1 MSSGTKKPN
10 GGKPPP
16 RRLFSIESLKKQRS
30 NSEDSVSSG
39 TAHFRAQSSGSS
51 NLLTLTEK
59 IEDGID
65 PFSDGSAWTEKV
77 VVQSPVDEESSS
89 LFGDDV
95 PTPRP
100 PKTPPTARPDL
111 RSIKANVPPLDL
123 GGTLVASV
131 DDGAPKSPSRRRWDT
146 IRSHVLP
153 SSSSIRS
160 STPTPSLPD
169 TPSAAV
175 TVPSRPSTPS
185 RGYRFG
191 QKRSMRH
198 VVEQVRDVTHDETRR
213 LTEEI
218 RKACM
223 MVRFGDVPVRTQK
236 TDPSIHNTL
245 GSTLHLPFLASP
257 SNLPTSM
264 GTAGS
269 SSPGH
274 GHSRQMT
281 GGAGLKRPQS
291 VMSLGGSS
299 RAAPTVT
306 HIARALT
313 SSTSVNRPKTLP
325 GETQVLAALLVPFL
339 GPHRNEQ
346 IAVEQQT
353 AVETF
358 EYAIRTWKAASHEV
372 CEYNA
377 LAPHSNL
384 VGSL

>member
-10 GGKPPP
+10 GGKTLP

-51 NLLTLTEK
+51 NLLTLAEK
-59 IEDGID
+59 IEEGTD
-65 PFSDGSAWTEKV
+65 PFGDGSAWTDNV
-77 VVQSPVDEESSS
+77 VVQSPVDEENPSP
-89 LFGDDV
+89 FGDDV
-95 PTPRP
+95 ATPRP
-100 PKTPPTARPDL
+100 PKTPSTARPDP
-111 RSIKANVPPLDL
+111 RQAKANIPPLNL
-123 GGTLVASV
+123 GGALVASV

-146 IRSHVLP
+146 LRSHVLP

-160 STPTPSLPD
+160 ATPPPSLPD
-169 TPSAAV
+169 TPSTPV
-175 TVPSRPSTPS
+175 PSIPSRPSTPS

-198 VVEQVRDVTHDETRR
+198 VVEQVRDVTHDEARR

-223 MVRFGDVPVRTQK
+223 MVRFGDMPARAQK
-236 TDPSIHNTL
+236 SEPSIHNTL
-245 GSTLHLPFLASP
+245 GSTLHLPFLASS
-257 SNLPTSM
+257 SNLSMATS
-264 GTAGS
+264 GS
-269 SSPGH
+269 GGPGH

-291 VMSLGGSS
+291 VMSLGASS

-313 SSTSVNRPKTLP
+313 SSTSVNRPKILP

-372 CEYNA
+372 CEATRFLLLKLY
-377 LAPHSNL
+377 
-384 VGSL
+384 